1 MKNLKMSLTK
11 VRKYL
16 KKVVF
21 NPRKPGKI
29 RIIAEME
36 DSNYYERQAQLLI
49 EDARAT
55 RLGGGEPEGYEDYII
70 KAIQLLIMA
79 GIVENG

>member
-1 MKNLKMSLTK
+1 
-11 VRKYL
+11 
-16 KKVVF
+16 
-21 NPRKPGKI
+21 
-29 RIIAEME
+29 ME

-55 RLGGGEPEGYEDYII
+55 RLGGGEPVGYEDYII
-70 KAIQLLIMA
+70 KAIRLLIMA